1 MRISSTQARFA
12 EPSSGCP
19 AFDSATTLIPQSLAI
34 SSCFHHLT
42 MAGVDTNL
50 AATALAI
57 SLVAFFIALGQL
69 LQQYF
74 ATADGYRRCQRSV
87 MGGWA
92 KKTRLR
98 WRWREFRFETLYTT
112 PEILLGGSNLSWGHE
127 DTLVMMDGSDTS
139 KALCLIDYSMF
150 MKNSHERAGWLEL
163 LENVQSSISLLGVSQ
178 EVLKQYNMPIL
189 QFQENSWDFQL
200 PDVVRPLAKTSVA
213 TIAIIARRLGMRWK
227 EFDPIHGT
235 MRAEGNGQIIT
246 ATTIRSLGTVIQY
259 NRWRPV
265 LKKVPQERYIPVDD
279 ADLLG
284 FGRIEG
290 RGGPFLVGTRQQVL
304 ATLRTLEP
312 SGDCATILQKLYEQD
327 PNYHL
332 RIGSLVAI
340 VADWIRPEGSTLTQ
354 VPAPGE
360 NMLGFT
366 QTFHGRHVFR
376 RCLEDFCKSRE
387 VGVRAKFV
395 LDSMKKY
402 IECFNEWSGETES
415 PGGSQAPAADVHRRK
430 ERPNP
435 MQDYGEFSLTYA
447 EAAWNW
453 KAPDC
458 KIRILFSRPGSL
470 SDHSNSGT

>member
-1 MRISSTQARFA
+1 M
-12 EPSSGCP
+12 
-19 AFDSATTLIPQSLAI
+19 
-34 SSCFHHLT
+34 
-42 MAGVDTNL
+42 
-50 AATALAI
+50 
-57 SLVAFFIALGQL
+57 
-69 LQQYF
+69 
-74 ATADGYRRCQRSV
+74 
-87 MGGWA
+87 
-92 KKTRLR
+92 
-98 WRWREFRFETLYTT
+98 
-112 PEILLGGSNLSWGHE
+112 
-127 DTLVMMDGSDTS
+127 
-139 KALCLIDYSMF
+139 
-150 MKNSHERAGWLEL
+150 
-163 LENVQSSISLLGVSQ
+163 
-178 EVLKQYNMPIL
+178 
-189 QFQENSWDFQL
+189 
-200 PDVVRPLAKTSVA
+200 
-213 TIAIIARRLGMRWK
+213 
-227 EFDPIHGT
+227 
-235 MRAEGNGQIIT
+235 
-246 ATTIRSLGTVIQY
+246 
-259 NRWRPV
+259 
-265 LKKVPQERYIPVDD
+265 
-279 ADLLG
+279 G

-366 QTFHGRHVFR
+366 QTFRGRHVFR
-376 RCLEDFCKSRE
+376 RCLEEFCKSRE

-470 SDHSNSGT
+470 SDHSNSRT